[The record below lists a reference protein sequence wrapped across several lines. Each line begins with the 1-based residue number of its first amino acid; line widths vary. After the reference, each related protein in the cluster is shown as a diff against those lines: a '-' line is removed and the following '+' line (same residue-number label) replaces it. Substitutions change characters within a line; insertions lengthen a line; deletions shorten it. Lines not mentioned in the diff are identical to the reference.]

1 MLGRAHGKSF
11 FSMWQRGF
19 LEFSIGLLYLLASSC
34 MYMLCV
40 FCVSAKFHQSRDDPH
55 MFAKSNANP
64 AGLEGVLLPAFY
76 KAAAASELPLFPS
89 RHGGVPVSLR
99 SAVFLLEGFFR
110 VHLPLAYKAEERLA
124 EATETIRYVGRGTW
138 KRCSQWRKHLCYLD
152 PDPAREPEEGKDN
165 RRVLQVLHVKGT
177 LQRW

>member
-1 MLGRAHGKSF
+1 MTTHAIHECFPAG
-11 FSMWQRGF
+11 
-19 LEFSIGLLYLLASSC
+19 
-34 MYMLCV
+34 V
-40 FCVSAKFHQSRDDPH
+40 
-55 MFAKSNANP
+55 NANP

-138 KRCSQWRKHLCYLD
+138 KRCSQWRKHLCYLVHGYAEIALD
-152 PDPAREPEEGKDN
+152 QDQP
-165 RRVLQVLHVKGT
+165 L
-177 LQRW
+177 

>member
-99 SAVFLLEGFFR
+99 SAVFLLEGE
-110 VHLPLAYKAEERLA
+110 LPSHCSSKNWSSRLVQDKLQRFLSRSSYKAPDA
-124 EATETIRYVGRGTW
+124 VAQIASDSSCFTETT
-138 KRCSQWRKHLCYLD
+138 
-152 PDPAREPEEGKDN
+152 P
-165 RRVLQVLHVKGT
+165 
-177 LQRW
+177 

>member
-1 MLGRAHGKSF
+1 MRNST
-11 FSMWQRGF
+11 
-19 LEFSIGLLYLLASSC
+19 
-34 MYMLCV
+34 
-40 FCVSAKFHQSRDDPH
+40 SRVTTHAIHECFP
-55 MFAKSNANP
+55 AGVNANP

-99 SAVFLLEGFFR
+99 SAVFLLEGFFK

-165 RRVLQVLHVKGT
+165 RRGPVI
-177 LQRW
+177 